1 MKCAMPCPRIYLP
14 VCGSDGQT
22 HANRCE
28 MKRYACE
35 HDTELEV
42 VHLGK
47 CTGPSKRPDVQTGVW
62 GWAAEWSVGR
72 PESGHHRSLLGVEFE
87 TRHGCW
93 TSELAEGLSPTD
105 IAQ

>member
-62 GWAAEWSVGR
+62 GWAAEWSVGEALIWASSFSAR
-72 PESGHHRSLLGVEFE
+72 CRVRDSPWVLGV
-87 TRHGCW
+87 
-93 TSELAEGLSPTD
+93 
-105 IAQ
+105 